1 MAESTFWWLAAG
13 LMVLAELLT
22 GTFYML
28 MLALGL
34 AVAALA
40 AHAGA
45 SLLTQMVLA
54 ALAGGAGVLACHLV
68 RRRRPAALPAASNP
82 DVNQDIGQ
90 QVHVEH
96 WRTDGTA
103 RVHYRGSSWQVRL
116 RGAQAGHPLPAPGTY
131 VIRALDGNEL
141 VVDR

>member
-34 AVAALA
+34 AVAAR
-40 AHAGA
+40 
-45 SLLTQMVLA
+45 
-54 ALAGGAGVLACHLV
+54 AGGAGVLACHLV